1 MFQGFSEETFEFLS
15 GIRENNNKEWFEKHK
30 NIYTEKVQTP
40 LRELSEEIF
49 KPFESTGMI
58 YKAGRIYRDAN
69 FPPFLHYRDILWIY
83 IRYDALYWNK
93 TPSLFFEISPEGAE
107 YGFSIPKPDAA
118 VMEFFRND
126 LTENSADFL
135 DIIKKIK
142 RKNIKVSGDEYK
154 RPKPCTVPEAKE
166 FFMKKCLSAS
176 VKIPKDKISGNIS
189 LPKDI
194 VRIFK
199 AVSPLNE
206 YFHNIVQTVEN
217 KKANPVI
224 EEENTVKAP
233 VDEFMW

>member
-49 KPFESTGMI
+49 KPFENTGMI

-69 FPPFLHYRDILWIY
+69 FPPFLHYRDVLWIY

-166 FFMKKCLSAS
+166 FFMKKGLSAS
-176 VKIPKDKISGNIS
+176 VKIPKDEISGNIS